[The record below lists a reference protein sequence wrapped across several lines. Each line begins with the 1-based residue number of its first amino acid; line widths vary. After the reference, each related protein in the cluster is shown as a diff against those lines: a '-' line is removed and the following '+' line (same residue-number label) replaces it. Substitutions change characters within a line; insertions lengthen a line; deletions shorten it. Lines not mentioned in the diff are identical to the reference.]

1 MQMATVKGRATTTV
15 RHPSLNGQ
23 KILVCQLLGINGQPN
38 GDPVLAVDRLGAGAG
53 DKVILTSDGQGV
65 RELLKDDSSPVRWW
79 TAGIVD

>member
-23 KILVCQLLGINGQPN
+23 KILVCQLLGINGQPS

-65 RELLKDDSSPVRWW
+65 RELLKDDNSPVRWW